1 MTYDDILIRRFKMTV
16 KKTNAK
22 VSAKT
27 IGMTEQEILAQEVGQ
42 LVGQRDTIN
51 ATMDIKC
58 KQINKLRKGKPIGTQ
73 ASDCA
78 VMKRFLESQIA
89 RGLSEN
95 TIKNNCTTF
104 RNAVNNG
111 KAYDVNASRKASK
124 AKGSQAGKAKVAT
137 TGVKFKG
144 DAKLEDVVK
153 GLRNMFNKFKEND
166 KTTSLASYLID
177 ALDDFEGDQK

>member
-1 MTYDDILIRRFKMTV
+1 MTV

-27 IGMTEQEILAQEVGQ
+27 IGMTEQEILAQEVGN

-89 RGLSEN
+89 RNLAEN

-104 RNAVNNG
+104 RKAVNEG
-111 KAYDVNASRKASK
+111 KPYDVNASRKASK
-124 AKGSQAGKAKVAT
+124 AKGAKVTKANEVD
-137 TGVKFKG
+137 VKIILKG
-144 DAKLEDVVK
+144 DPDEDTVSQKLRDI
-153 GLRNMFNKFKEND
+153 FNGWKKKEKNAV
-166 KTTSLASYLID
+166 LASFL
-177 ALDDFEGDQK
+177 LDGLDEFEGK

>member
-1 MTYDDILIRRFKMTV
+1 MTV

-27 IGMTEQEILAQEVGQ
+27 IGLTEQEILAQEVGQ

-73 ASDCA
+73 ASECA

-104 RNAVNNG
+104 RKAVNEG
-111 KAYDVNASRKASK
+111 KAYDVNSHRK
-124 AKGSQAGKAKVAT
+124 AKGAKATKANEVD
-137 TGVKFKG
+137 VKIILKG
-144 DAKLEDVVK
+144 DPDDQTVAEKLRDI
-153 GLRNMFNKFKEND
+153 FNGWKQKE
-166 KTTSLASYLID
+166 KHASLAMFLLDGID
-177 ALDDFEGDQK
+177 EFEGK